1 MDPIVTII
9 LGVVAVGL
17 IGYAIFSIVRR
28 RRNEGR

>member
-1 MDPIVTII
+1 MEPIVSII